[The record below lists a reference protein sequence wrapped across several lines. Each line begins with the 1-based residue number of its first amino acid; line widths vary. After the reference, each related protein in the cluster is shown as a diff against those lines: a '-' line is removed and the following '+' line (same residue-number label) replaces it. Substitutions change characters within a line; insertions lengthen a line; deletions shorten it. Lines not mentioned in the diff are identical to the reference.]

1 VGGFHPRVPLN
12 LRGECGIVGGEF
24 PLPDSHARG
33 NPEVDWRFVLVTVPK
48 GLLAGGGNGAQ
59 QIATWWQEADVAARS
74 GQLPRA
80 RRFLRWILACC
91 PEDEEAWLWLAR
103 LASSQD
109 ARLIYLRQ
117 AYCFHP
123 DSVRVQAALRKAR
136 HQQLELAV
144 GDLRRG
150 RTVLHCLPDDRR
162 NGNGKAR
169 GQHSGAGNGNNRGQ
183 QLATRSAANL
193 KLSSLS

>member
-1 VGGFHPRVPLN
+1 M
-12 LRGECGIVGGEF
+12 
-24 PLPDSHARG
+24 
-33 NPEVDWRFVLVTVPK
+33 TVPK
-48 GLLAGGGNGAQ
+48 GLLAGRGNGTQ
-59 QIATWWQEADVAARS
+59 QIATWWQEADAAARS

-91 PEDEEAWLWLAR
+91 PQDEEAWLWLAR

-117 AYCFHP
+117 AYSFHP
-123 DSVRVQAALRKAR
+123 DSARVQAALRRAR

-150 RTVLHCLPDDRR
+150 RSVLHCLPDDRR
-162 NGNGKAR
+162 NGNGKPLSQDHVR
-169 GQHSGAGNGNNRGQ
+169 GNGHNRGQ
-183 QLATRSAANL
+183 
-193 KLSSLS
+193 